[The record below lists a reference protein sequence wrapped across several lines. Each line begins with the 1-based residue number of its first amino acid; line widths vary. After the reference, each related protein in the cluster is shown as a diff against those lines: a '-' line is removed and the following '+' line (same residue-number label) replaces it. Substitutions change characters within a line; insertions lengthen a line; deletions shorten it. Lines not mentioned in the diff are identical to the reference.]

1 MNSDAWLDYFRSNAG
16 RPAGSID
23 PRAGHLPPSLC
34 RVLADSL
41 GRFYLGET
49 GEGRIAAEA
58 ARADDVA
65 LDDATREAIALYVRE
80 EGRHGREL
88 GGVLRVL
95 GSSPPTSSL
104 SEKLFRRGRRLLG
117 LRTKMMAIAAAEV
130 VGLVYYRTLEE
141 EIEEI
146 AELVGAIA
154 DDEQAHLSFQA
165 EYFARV
171 ISRGPTRSAPLR
183 ALAVTLGFV
192 AVVTCA
198 TGVVSFGHRDLF
210 RALGVSPVRFA
221 GRCARQAS
229 HASLA
234 CATRRT
240 APPDTSSVAVG
251 AGGAA
256 AHGEDAQVERVR
268 GLLGGVE
275 PTRGGVRPEVLVRN
289 ARLAARD
296 AGGALGD
303 AHGLACQDGL
313 ASGLGHTGLR

>member
-23 PRAGHLPPSLC
+23 LRASDLPPSLC
-34 RVLADSL
+34 RLLADSL

-80 EGRHGREL
+80 EGRHAREL
-88 GGVLRVL
+88 AGMLRVL

-141 EIEEI
+141 IEEI
-146 AELVGAIA
+146 AEVVGAIA

-171 ISRGPTRSAPLR
+171 VLRGPTWSAPLR
-183 ALAVTLGFV
+183 ALTVTLGFV
-192 AVVTCA
+192 VVVTCA
-198 TGVVSFGHRDLF
+198 TVVVSFGHQDLF
-210 RALGVSPVRFA
+210 RALGVSPGRFA
-221 GRCARQAS
+221 GRCARQAL
-229 HASLA
+229 HAIGA

-240 APPDTSSVAVG
+240 APPDTSSVGVG
-251 AGGAA
+251 VVQG
-256 AHGEDAQVERVR
+256 RS
-268 GLLGGVE
+268 GLLGRVDLG
-275 PTRGGVRPEVLVRN
+275 RGGVRPEALV
-289 ARLAARD
+289 
-296 AGGALGD
+296 
-303 AHGLACQDGL
+303 
-313 ASGLGHTGLR
+313 ASA